1 MMIMTRS
8 AAIIAAI
15 TSLSFGMAAETLSN
29 GIVLP
34 AVWPPEYNVSFY
46 PMPLPYLS
54 EARPEVLP
62 IDNGRQL
69 LVDSFL
75 IESSTLERVAHTPV
89 KVPFNPVLSPETQ
102 LEIDRKSVV

>member
-34 AVWPPEYNVSFY
+34 AVWPPEC
-46 PMPLPYLS
+46 
-54 EARPEVLP
+54 
-62 IDNGRQL
+62 QL
-69 LVDSFL
+69 
-75 IESSTLERVAHTPV
+75 
-89 KVPFNPVLSPETQ
+89 
-102 LEIDRKSVV
+102 